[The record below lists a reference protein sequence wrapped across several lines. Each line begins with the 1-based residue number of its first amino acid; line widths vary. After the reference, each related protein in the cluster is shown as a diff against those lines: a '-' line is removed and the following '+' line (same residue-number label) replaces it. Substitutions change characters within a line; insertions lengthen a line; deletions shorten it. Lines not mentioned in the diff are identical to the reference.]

1 MLLAKSVGSIGM
13 ALPAFL
19 VPGWR
24 TGQQAREQAPTTSL
38 SLADASN
45 DNDRTVLQARSPDRG
60 ARPDRLVW
68 TPRQALPGSQ
78 KAYPVA
84 SDNWSG

>member
-1 MLLAKSVGSIGM
+1 MLLARSVGSMGM

-19 VPGWR
+19 APGWR

-38 SLADASN
+38 SLADACN
-45 DNDRTVLQARSPDRG
+45 DNGRRPCMLAHRTEEPDLTDWYGRR
-60 ARPDRLVW
+60 AKPSR
-68 TPRQALPGSQ
+68 SQ
-78 KAYPVA
+78 KAYPVG